1 MIITSAEA
9 QRYTQ
14 SVQCPSWIWQLI
26 STCCFYKGC
35 RTSFEYN
42 QKYRDIMH
50 SDRSEIWYLTFEQV
64 TDHGAGLGTY
74 IRQVALAAQA
84 VGRRI
89 RIFQALK
96 PDQQA
101 RRCSEG
107 FVTIVDVPM
116 INTPA
121 RDTLGHW
128 MRMSLSMAEAVCDE
142 LKSVPAPAAVEMPDG
157 FALGYFLLQRKLTG
171 EPLLNGIP
179 LIICAHTPIG
189 VIEDWIG
196 SNVYRLP
203 DWWTF
208 RAEKWCYLAAD
219 AVVTLSEV
227 MERLLSS
234 RGYLDGN
241 VPVRRSTNPY
251 LSVKDL
257 LPTAAGFNKNPV
269 VGMAS
274 RMVDWKGLRHILDV
288 AAVAEAAGLPVV
300 FELCGHTHP
309 DFDRARSDYA
319 PLFVSGR
326 VRYLGVL
333 DAAALEERRGTWSCQ
348 LHPSPIDNFP
358 YTVVEA
364 LSRGLPCF
372 ITEGNGVAEI
382 LPEVLRERLVVDF
395 AKPLQVL
402 ERVAQATSIRH
413 DLEGLDLTPLGADAY
428 FANRD
433 ALVANLTDVSPRQ
446 LFPFVDGH
454 QARRDLRPVPTRS
467 PDRAT
472 ARLTV
477 VIPYYNMGPW
487 ISPCIAS
494 VLASTV
500 PVQIVLV
507 NDGSTDISSVAKLN
521 DFRNHP
527 SIRILDI
534 PNGGVAR
541 ARNTGVDQAATEFVA
556 LLDADDTVEPDY
568 YARAMTVLDQ
578 YDNVGFVGCWC
589 NDFLDETGET
599 VRHWVTYNAEPMPN
613 MIVNNTNCQSLIY
626 RTDLFRAHGRHDPV
640 LRMYL
645 DDWDGMLGLLEAGC
659 FGVMLPDALFNYR
672 QRENSI
678 FSTGRAAWNTNYAYI
693 AYKRR
698 KMFAQNAVEAVLFLN
713 ANGPNRNYHVL
724 GQATAQDAPLFAP
737 TGVRLP
743 MRYRLARSL
752 AKKLMRY
759 SAKGL

>member
-1 MIITSAEA
+1 MRLE
-9 QRYTQ
+9 
-14 SVQCPSWIWQLI
+14 
-26 STCCFYKGC
+26 
-35 RTSFEYN
+35 
-42 QKYRDIMH
+42 
-50 SDRSEIWYLTFEQV
+50 RSEIWYLTFEQV

-96 PDQQA
+96 PGQPAQH
-101 RRCSEG
+101 RSEG

-116 INTPA
+116 IDTPA
-121 RDTLGHW
+121 RDALGHW

-142 LKSVPAPAAVEMPDG
+142 LKNVPAPAAIEMPDG
-157 FALGYFLLQRKLTG
+157 FALGYFLLQRKLTV

-179 LIICAHTPIG
+179 LIVCAHTPIG
-189 VIEDWIG
+189 VIEHWIG
-196 SNVYRLP
+196 SNTYRLP

-219 AVVTLSEV
+219 AVVTLSGV

-241 VPVRRSTNPY
+241 VPVRRSANPY
-251 LSVKDL
+251 SSTKDP
-257 LPTAAGFNKNPV
+257 LPATADHNKRPV

-274 RMVDWKGLRHILDV
+274 RMVDWKGLRHFLAV
-288 AAVAEAAGLPVV
+288 AAAAETAGLPVV
-300 FELCGHTHP
+300 FELCGHAHP
-309 DFDRARSDYA
+309 DFDRARSDFA
-319 PLFVSGR
+319 ALFASGR
-326 VRYLGVL
+326 VTYLGVL

-358 YTVVEA
+358 YAVVEA
-364 LSRGLPCF
+364 LSRRLPCF
-372 ITEGNGVAEI
+372 ISEGNGVAEV
-382 LPEVLRERLVVDF
+382 LPEGLRNRLVVDF
-395 AKPLQVL
+395 AKPSQVL
-402 ERVAQATSIRH
+402 ERVAQAASIRR
-413 DLEGLDLTPLGADAY
+413 DLEGLDLTPFGADIY

-433 ALVANLTDVSPRQ
+433 ALVASLADASPRR

-454 QARRDLRPVPTRS
+454 QARRDLRPVPAQL
-467 PDRAT
+467 PDRAA

-477 VIPYYNMGPW
+477 VIPYFNMGPW
-487 ISPCIAS
+487 IEPCIAS
-494 VLASTV
+494 VLASSV
-500 PVQIVLV
+500 PVHIVLV
-507 NDGSTDISSVAKLN
+507 NDGSTDTSSVNKLN

-527 SIRILDI
+527 SIRVLDI
-534 PNGGVAR
+534 PNAGVAR

-568 YARAMTVLDQ
+568 YAGAMAVLDR

-599 VRHWVTYNAEPMPN
+599 IRHWVTYNAEPMPN

-626 RTDLFRAHGRHDPV
+626 RTDLFRAHGRHDPA
-640 LRMYL
+640 LGMYL

-672 QRENSI
+672 QRKNSI

-693 AYKRR
+693 VHKRQ
-698 KMFAQNAVEAVLFLN
+698 KMFAQNAAEAALFLN
-713 ANGPNRNYHVL
+713 ANGPNRNYHLL
-724 GQATAQDAPLFAP
+724 GQPVAQNEPLFAL

-752 AKKLMRY
+752 AKKLIRY